1 VKRSAEKAA
10 RKRPVNLTLSEE
22 LVAEAKSITRN
33 LSGVVESLLADFVSK
48 ERERRMG
55 VVEEARATVALWNE
69 FGERNGSF
77 ADDHST
83 L

>member
-1 VKRSAEKAA
+1 
-10 RKRPVNLTLSEE
+10 
-22 LVAEAKSITRN
+22 LVAEVKGITRN